1 MSEFDTDRFI
11 VEIESRPA
19 LWDFEA
25 PEYANKHLKTK
36 AWDEDTKYR
45 FYHSV
50 CPCVPGHRSETICMS
65 VCLSLATDLKRFVS
79 LFGCMSLTTD
89 LKLFGCLSVCLSLA
103 TDLKRFVFL
112 FGCMSLTTDLK
123 LFGCLSVCLSL
134 ATDLKRF
141 VSLFGCMSLTTDL
154 KLFGCLF
161 ACLSLTIDL
170 KRFVCLFVSLFVC
183 LPVYGHRS
191 KMICMYVCLS
201 VPSHRSKTLKA
212 FERCEDE
219 DIFTTVSPVS
229 TFAFWATGESSAL
242 DHAVTKSDHKDIDC
256 MDICHT
262 LKNVTEN
269 GHLGIQMVPA
279 GRNKPMN
286 QCLEITPELIETFQ
300 LGYTSLSD
308 RVRRSNKH
316 VHHQASARVASTSR
330 LWRRCAELIFQGE
343 RSPILVPRERQL

>member
-1 MSEFDTDRFI
+1 MYPNLRGGK
-11 VEIESRPA
+11 VENHFGKTTLSTSNRGSKLDLPVIGSLIYCESSTLDHA
-19 LWDFEA
+19 GFERKYLQTVSHDVVA
-25 PEYANKHLKTK
+25 IPCFACVVPLARTLTLRLASVPQSHTLQ
-36 AWDEDTKYR
+36 ACFDTKYR

-50 CPCVPGHRSETICMS
+50 CPCVTGHRSETICMS

-134 ATDLKRF
+134 ATD
-141 VSLFGCMSLTTDL
+141 
-154 KLFGCLF
+154 
-161 ACLSLTIDL
+161 
-170 KRFVCLFVSLFVC
+170 
-183 LPVYGHRS
+183 HE
-191 KMICMYVCLS
+191 
-201 VPSHRSKTLKA
+201 TLKA

-316 VHHQASARVASTSR
+316 GHHQASARVASTSR